1 MAGRRLVLTL
11 DEPLL
16 DALHGEGARTCEPAS
31 RVAER
36 VLREALPE
44 YVGDA
49 LRRDLAPVIRGRV
62 LAVRRP
68 ADDPSDVATPPAL
81 TEGATSELSRQTL
94 AERHSTA
101 RRPVKGAGGACAAT

>member
-49 LRRDLAPVIRGRV
+49 LRRDLRPTIRARV
-62 LAVRRP
+62 LAVRLP
-68 ADDPSDVATPPAL
+68 ADDPSDAQRPGVVTPGRA
-81 TEGATSELSRQTL
+81 SELAQNATTIVPGRGS
-94 AERHSTA
+94 E
-101 RRPVKGAGGACAAT
+101 PAGGDDGDPAT

>member
-36 VLREALPE
+36 VLRMALPQ

-49 LRRDLAPVIRGRV
+49 LRRDLAPVVRARV
-62 LAVRRP
+62 LTVRRP
-68 ADDPSDVATPPAL
+68 ADGPSDAAPPL
-81 TEGATSELSRQTL
+81 PSGKGVTSESRQII
-94 AERHSTA
+94 AGAIIPPSA
-101 RRPVKGAGGACAAT
+101 RPRSGGACAAR